1 MFQEISAGR
10 FHRCSFDFRSEAE
23 FLKVS
28 LCRCGDI
35 IFPLRAELM
44 AHTARVHF
52 RAIVVGGLSTARCT
66 TTCAPSPL
74 VSGRAFGIIGNHEI
88 SARRKYFQDN
98 VDNFSRRK

>member
-1 MFQEISAGR
+1 MFQKISAGR

-52 RAIVVGGLSTARCT
+52 RAIVVGGAVNGTLYHH
-66 TTCAPSPL
+66 L
-74 VSGRAFGIIGNHEI
+74 RAFAAGQRQSVRHYRQ
-88 SARRKYFQDN
+88 S
-98 VDNFSRRK
+98 